1 MKVLNK
7 KKSGW
12 REMIRER
19 GNLWQ
24 EVKSTEEKFLFF
36 HSFNR
41 KIL

>member
-24 EVKSTEEKFLFF
+24 EVKSTEEKFLF